1 MLIEGKLPIKYKIYA
16 DKVYLYYKNNNE
28 KQNISKHYWINDVSN
43 INIKYSL
50 DMLRNAPEI
59 KNKINEHY
67 PEYIIKPITKSDEVY
82 ISVDPSLRKNSDISL
97 SECHYDAPFKYVYQC
112 GNKFIRIILSLNYND
127 STYTRIGNKKSLL
140 STLDFNGIDYNND
153 YHCVEGNIPNNK
165 TRILLKLHFIC
176 INRNSSNSCV
186 NWTEFINNK
195 WTHFSRELMR
205 NSNEPKSVNFV

>member
-1 MLIEGKLPIKYKIYA
+1 
-16 DKVYLYYKNNNE
+16 
-28 KQNISKHYWINDVSN
+28 
-43 INIKYSL
+43 
-50 DMLRNAPEI
+50 MLRNAPEI

-205 NSNEPKSVNFV
+205 NSNEPKNILQLLLSYIIIFIQRTYNNINISIIFILFLLVFIYCIKTNKNIKRI